1 MLDFLKEKIIKN
13 QMEPAEDSAGSVET
27 KKGISTANPSYVSGG
42 FPPCLCI
49 YHIMFFIYCKFLPN
63 KKTVAT
69 GSSFKVKSN
78 LFHIVKHLSLYLKS
92 CMIRIAPEPSDD
104 FVIVKFRCNKTYIAS
119 KKQLSFYD

>member
-69 GSSFKVKSN
+69 GSSCE
-78 LFHIVKHLSLYLKS
+78 LTHRLPTLK
-92 CMIRIAPEPSDD
+92 RGLPA
-104 FVIVKFRCNKTYIAS
+104 
-119 KKQLSFYD
+119 